1 MPQVF
6 QIKIIRKH
14 IVYLYITQKAVSYT
28 HLTQEAI
35 EKVEEYGDY
44 IVVSQGVALAHAGK
58 DSGVIQ
64 DGLSV
69 LVSKE
74 GICFRK
80 EQHQVN
86 LVFCFAS
93 TGEKEYL
100 DLIKEIVAV
109 GKEQKRLKR
118 ILKCNTKEEIYPVS
132 YTHLSG
138 LLSQKCKIF

>member
-1 MPQVF
+1 MWHWLMPGR
-6 QIKIIRKH
+6 IP
-14 IVYLYITQKAVSYT
+14 
-28 HLTQEAI
+28 
-35 EKVEEYGDY
+35 
-44 IVVSQGVALAHAGK
+44 
-58 DSGVIQ
+58 GVIQ

-118 ILKCNTKEEIYPVS
+118 ILKCKYERKIY
-132 YTHLSG
+132 HAL
-138 LLSQKCKIF
+138 IFGRVRTLRSVDCIPRSLFL